1 MAVASMCCLTVISGG
16 ATGSYVAKPT
26 FDKLVGDTAP
36 TVAFIDAEPGDQTKI
51 ADAIRNRTEQRPDIQ
66 LSEGNALGRL
76 LGSLFDFVI
85 NAVNGLLAMSV
96 IIALIGIVNTQSLSI
111 YERRR
116 ELGSAR

>member
-1 MAVASMCCLTVISGG
+1 M
-16 ATGSYVAKPT
+16 
-26 FDKLVGDTAP
+26 
-36 TVAFIDAEPGDQTKI
+36 AFIDAEPGDQTKI

>member
-1 MAVASMCCLTVISGG
+1 
-16 ATGSYVAKPT
+16 
-26 FDKLVGDTAP
+26 
-36 TVAFIDAEPGDQTKI
+36 VAFIDAEPGDQTKI

>member
-1 MAVASMCCLTVISGG
+1 M
-16 ATGSYVAKPT
+16 
-26 FDKLVGDTAP
+26 
-36 TVAFIDAEPGDQTKI
+36 DAEPGDQTNI